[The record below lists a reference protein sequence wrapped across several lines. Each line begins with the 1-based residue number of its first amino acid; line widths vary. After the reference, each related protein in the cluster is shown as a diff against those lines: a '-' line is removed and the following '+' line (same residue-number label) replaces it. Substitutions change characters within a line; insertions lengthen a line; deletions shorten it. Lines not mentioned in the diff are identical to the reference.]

1 MQDTGNDAAPII
13 LISAVHDDEKLQVL
27 ATDKM
32 TEVAMYVEAM
42 IEAEKAS

>member
-1 MQDTGNDAAPII
+1 VQDAGIDAAPII
-13 LISAVHDDEKLQVL
+13 LTTAVHEDEKLQVL